1 MDIKDRIKS
10 NRIALGLTMKELSEK
25 VGVSECTI
33 SRWESGDIENMRRDK
48 IAALSQTL
56 GISPL
61 EILGFADPFQSASDQ
76 ISTAANF
83 FDLCLG
89 RIGWTRE
96 WDDDKGKYA
105 FRKNDVVVYFSAD
118 EYAELSDG
126 IEKSVED
133 AILSAIREK
142 IIK

>member
-1 MDIKDRIKS
+1 MKFSDSFRRLRLEK
-10 NRIALGLTMKELSEK
+10 GLTQSELADRLNVSRSAIGMYEQGK
-25 VGVSECTI
+25 REPDFDTACKMANFFGV
-33 SRWESGDIENMRRDK
+33 DLDVLVNND
-48 IAALSQTL
+48 
-56 GISPL
+56 
-61 EILGFADPFQSASDQ
+61 FQSASDQ
-76 ISTAANF
+76 LSAAANF